1 MTKTSSKTT
10 GKKPTATKPK
20 PPVSQTK
27 KSSRQTTAT
36 KKKPTQ
42 KRPVGKSTGKKK
54 PALRIPVHIW
64 YETSGVLI
72 LLAALIAGLR
82 LGSIGEGLFAG
93 LVFVFGAGFPLVLV
107 GIIALGGSLIWYQNR
122 LRFTWKWGIYAV
134 VGLSILLALSA
145 AIAPNQSLAEF
156 ELAVKQLQQEN
167 WEFYLQT
174 RGGVI
179 GVNFFAMLQPLLGTV
194 GTLLVALTVSVLAI
208 LFLQQRSLATSIE
221 KTVATTKRTVD
232 RAQQQVSEWQ
242 ENKRQATE
250 AAVIYDV
257 EATQTPVTGL
267 FPDEIFGENLQITDE
282 KYENGT
288 NETLIHLPIVHERV
302 QEASSEVKPITSQQH
317 ERTNSGQTSTQKPYQ
332 NPPIHLLQEVKATDL
347 TQMKTV
353 IDTNIDRL
361 QQIFSSFKIGVTISA
376 VNVGPAITQYE
387 VQPEPGIK
395 VSRIVNLADDI
406 ALGLAAKDV
415 RIVAPIPG
423 KAAIGIEVPNPMVAM
438 VSLKQ
443 VLEPTL
449 VNMDEKLLV
458 ALGKDIS
465 GKAITAHLDKMPH
478 LLVAGSTGSGKSVCI
493 NGIITSLLMRA
504 TPHEVKLLLIDPK
517 KVELSYFNH
526 IPHLLAPVVTDPKKA
541 AVALRK
547 IVQEMEER
555 YEAFAT
561 AGVRNIAGFN
571 DQQPSDQQMPFI
583 VVIID
588 ELADLML
595 VASKDVE
602 ESIMRITQMARAA
615 GIHLIVATQRPSVD
629 VITGVIK
636 ANIPSRIAFAV
647 SSQIDSRTILDM
659 GGAEAL
665 VGKGDMLF
673 FPSGES
679 KPLRV
684 QGAYVSETEVLDVV
698 DFIKGQ
704 EATIVYD
711 EQLLA
716 LEQTDIQT
724 FEAENEATSD
734 ELLPEVIQFVVEQ
747 QKASTSMIQRR
758 FKVGYNRA
766 ARLMEMME
774 GQAIIGPNEG
784 TKPRQV
790 LKTTA
795 TYQIESEV

>member
-1 MTKTSSKTT
+1 MAKATEKTQTSPKTT
-10 GKKPTATKPK
+10 RKKPVTKKPVATATNKTTTRARTPK
-20 PPVSQTK
+20 KAATPRK
-27 KSSRQTTAT
+27 KAAAKR
-36 KKKPTQ
+36 KKLVIPT
-42 KRPVGKSTGKKK
+42 
-54 PALRIPVHIW
+54 HIW
-64 YETSGVLI
+64 YESVGVLLL
-72 LLAALIAGLR
+72 LLAVITALR
-82 LGSIGEGLFAG
+82 LGLVGHGLFA
-93 LVFVFGAGFPLVLV
+93 LVVLLFGAGFPL
-107 GIIALGGSLIWYQNR
+107 
-122 LRFTWKWGIYAV
+122 
-134 VGLSILLALSA
+134 ILLGIAMIGVHVIWQQKQWRLSRNLILYTIVGVAFLVALSA
-145 AIAPNQSLAEF
+145 AISPNQSIEAF
-156 ELAVKQLQQEN
+156 EQAVQQLQQEQ
-167 WEFYLQT
+167 WGAYLQT

-179 GVNFFAMLQPLLGTV
+179 GVNIFAVSQQLLGTV
-194 GTLLVALTVSVLAI
+194 GTFMSAMAVCGLGI

-221 KTVATTKRTVD
+221 KTVSTTKKTMNQ
-232 RAQQQVSEWQ
+232 AQRQMQAWQ
-242 ENKRQATE
+242 ENKKPRVNSEHA
-250 AAVIYDV
+250 IYDV
-257 EATQTPVTGL
+257 EAPTTPVTGL
-267 FPDEIFGENLQITDE
+267 FPDEAFNQ
-282 KYENGT
+282 
-288 NETLIHLPIVHERV
+288 PSPQV
-302 QEASSEVKPITSQQH
+302 EVIQPQH
-317 ERTNSGQTSTQKPYQ
+317 EQQPPIHVAKNEPESVAVNHDEQVTPVRKQSATITPTTKKQKPYQ
-332 NPPIHLLQEVKATDL
+332 KPPLRLLHDVKKTDL
-347 TQMKTV
+347 SQMKTV
-353 IDTNIDRL
+353 IDTNIERL
-361 QQIFSSFKIGVTISA
+361 QQIFTSFKIGVTISA

-387 VQPEPGIK
+387 IQPEPGVK

-449 VNMDEKLLV
+449 TNLDDKLLV

-465 GKAITAHLDKMPH
+465 GKTITAHLERMPH

-504 TPHEVKLLLIDPK
+504 NPNEVKLLLIDPK

-541 AVALRK
+541 AIALRK
-547 IVQEMEER
+547 IVKEMEDR
-555 YEAFAT
+555 YEAFAQ

-571 DQQPSDQQMPFI
+571 EQQPSDEQMPFI

-684 QGAYVSETEVLDVV
+684 QGAYVSEAEVIQVV
-698 DFIKGQ
+698 DFIKAQ
-704 EATIVYD
+704 EATISYD

-716 LEQTDIQT
+716 LEQTDLQGVEES
-724 FEAENEATSD
+724 FEENND
-734 ELLPEVIQFVVEQ
+734 ELLTEVIDFVIEQ

-774 GQAIIGPNEG
+774 AQAIIGPNEG

-790 LKTTA
+790 LKTGA
-795 TYQIESEV
+795 TYQRES